1 MHLDLLLVIA
11 VILLGTRLPSDMKRI
26 GMPQADKIAFV
37 IMAFFI
43 VGGAWYVWRVIGMF
57 I

>member
-1 MHLDLLLVIA
+1 MHIDFLIVLA
-11 VILLGTRLPSDMKRI
+11 VILLGTRLPSYMNRI

-37 IMAFFI
+37 ILAFLI
-43 VGGAWYVWRVIGMF
+43 LVAAWYIWRIIYMY

>member
-1 MHLDLLLVIA
+1 MHLNLLLAIA
-11 VILLGTRLPSDMKRI
+11 VILLGTRLPSYMNRI

-37 IMAFFI
+37 ILCFLILGA
-43 VGGAWYVWRVIGMF
+43 AWYIWRSIGMF